1 MKIYLLEDEETIGMG
16 LQYSLEQEGYEVT
29 WGKTVSEAVSSDFA
43 GYDLYILDVNLPDG
57 NGYEVCKKIKEQ
69 TDTPVIFLTVIEEEV
84 NVVMGLELGADDYIT
99 KPFRVRELLARVKSV
114 LRRSRKKADD
124 GVIRYQNLRVAVKEG
139 KVYRA
144 DTEVTLTAMEYRL
157 LLTLLTNQGTIL
169 TRNNLLEHIWDVDG
183 NFVDDN
189 TLSVYIKRL
198 RDKLEEDAS
207 HPQIIKT
214 VRGRGYVIGKMER

>member
-1 MKIYLLEDEETIGMG
+1 
-16 LQYSLEQEGYEVT
+16 
-29 WGKTVSEAVSSDFA
+29 
-43 GYDLYILDVNLPDG
+43 
-57 NGYEVCKKIKEQ
+57 
-69 TDTPVIFLTVIEEEV
+69 
-84 NVVMGLELGADDYIT
+84 
-99 KPFRVRELLARVKSV
+99 
-114 LRRSRKKADD
+114 
-124 GVIRYQNLRVAVKEG
+124 
-139 KVYRA
+139 
-144 DTEVTLTAMEYRL
+144 MEYRL

-214 VRGRGYVIGKMER
+214 VRGRGYMVEGEK

>member
-29 WGKTVSEAVSSDFA
+29 WGKTVAEAVSSDFQN
-43 GYDLYILDVNLPDG
+43 YDLYILDVNLPDG

-114 LRRSRKKADD
+114 LRRNRRDAGD
-124 GVIRYQNLRVAVKEG
+124 GVIRYQNLKVATKEG

-214 VRGRGYVIGKMER
+214 VRGRGYMVEGEK

>member
-29 WGKTVSEAVSSDFA
+29 WGKTVAEAVSSDFQN
-43 GYDLYILDVNLPDG
+43 YDLYILDVNLPDG

-114 LRRSRKKADD
+114 LRRNRRDAGD
-124 GVIRYQNLRVAVKEG
+124 GVIRYQNLKVATKEG

-144 DTEVTLTAMEYRL
+144 DTEVMLTAMEYRL

-214 VRGRGYVIGKMER
+214 VRGRGYMVEKI

>member
-29 WGKTVSEAVSSDFA
+29 WGKTVAEAVSSDFQN
-43 GYDLYILDVNLPDG
+43 YDLYILDVNLPDG

-69 TDTPVIFLTVIEEEV
+69 TDTPVIFLTVVEEEV

-114 LRRSRKKADD
+114 LRRNRRDAGD
-124 GVIRYQNLRVAVKEG
+124 GVIRYQNLKVATKEG

-144 DTEVTLTAMEYRL
+144 DTEVTLTAME
-157 LLTLLTNQGTIL
+157 
-169 TRNNLLEHIWDVDG
+169 
-183 NFVDDN
+183 
-189 TLSVYIKRL
+189 
-198 RDKLEEDAS
+198 
-207 HPQIIKT
+207 
-214 VRGRGYVIGKMER
+214 

>member
-29 WGKTVSEAVSSDFA
+29 WGKTVAEAVSSDFQS
-43 GYDLYILDVNLPDG
+43 YDLYILDVNLPDG

-69 TDTPVIFLTVIEEEV
+69 IDTPVIFLTVIEEEV

-114 LRRSRKKADD
+114 LRRNRRDAGD
-124 GVIRYQNLRVAVKEG
+124 GVIRYQNLKVATKEG

-207 HPQIIKT
+207 HPRIIKT
-214 VRGRGYVIGKMER
+214 VRGRGYMVEKI